1 MIGVKGGI
9 IAWLGHVMWL
19 DDKRTPE
26 KILEW
31 KSIGT
36 GITGRPRKR
45 WVVDI
50 EEGMQMIGVKGG
62 IIAWLGHVMWM
73 DDKRTPK
80 KILEWKAIG
89 KRITGRPRKRWVVY
103 IEEGMQMIEVKGW
116 RKQCKE
122 RKEWKRITER
132 AKTHRGL

>member
-1 MIGVKGGI
+1 M
-9 IAWLGHVMWL
+9 GHVMWL

-50 EEGMQMIGVKGG
+50 EEDMQMIGVKGG
-62 IIAWLGHVMWM
+62 IIAWLGHVMWL